1 MDNKIVL
8 TKNEKIKFC
17 KKLPEI
23 RKTKGYY
30 QTDLAKV
37 IGYTPAEIC
46 HWEHIIRLPPEES
59 ILRIVNELG
68 IDLIEILYGKEN
80 ELENKELLRFN
91 SVEEINDAIQNMINS
106 FPSFGEYES
115 IVRYMAQKMIYV
127 GVVLALREYRLD
139 EKLMRKGE
147 KEEFE
152 VATCSWND
160 ANIMIQCRLLQ
171 RNTSDLD
178 STPMNNTK
186 YLKNRLKKLPD
197 FGKMMC
203 ELYFNDYLA
212 GIAPEYE
219 EKFWS
224 NEMSILGY
232 GADCVKELLEII
244 PEETNEIMMIFFAYM
259 QMVLDLNWNKIENLN

>member
-115 IVRYMAQKMIYV
+115 IVRYMAPRINNDYYSYAFNKDDHI
-127 GVVLALREYRLD
+127 GLD
-139 EKLMRKGE
+139 WLLTKKIKDVFNGYEDKG
-147 KEEFE
+147 KSPF
-152 VATCSWND
+152 ATYDWKFIDEIEDYGDHSKD
-160 ANIMIQCRLLQ
+160 
-171 RNTSDLD
+171 D
-178 STPMNNTK
+178 
-186 YLKNRLKKLPD
+186 YLGIDGLPD
-197 FGKMMC
+197 H
-203 ELYFNDYLA
+203 A
-212 GIAPEYE
+212 
-219 EKFWS
+219 
-224 NEMSILGY
+224 ILKGMIS
-232 GADCVKELLEII
+232 LE
-244 PEETNEIMMIFFAYM
+244 
-259 QMVLDLNWNKIENLN
+259 